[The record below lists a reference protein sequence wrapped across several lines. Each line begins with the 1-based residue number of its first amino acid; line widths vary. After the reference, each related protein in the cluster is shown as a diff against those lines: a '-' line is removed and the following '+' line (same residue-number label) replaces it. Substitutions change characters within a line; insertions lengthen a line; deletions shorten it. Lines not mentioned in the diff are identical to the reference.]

1 VGGCTNCGSKTGC
14 DHRKGEMMASVEDVL
29 ARAYPSRTW
38 GEPDDTAL
46 LGGGVGEDDG
56 AALAEE
62 LAAELSAATFYV
74 PGAPE
79 DLCDYVYVLAIGRP
93 PCLLQVR
100 DLGGSPAELERG
112 PIRELYLR
120 VSLSSLARLATVQQI
135 ALEADPVPGGWIV
148 REHRRAGVYDAPL
161 LGRLQRLVALLPA
174 YDLVSVDFGDISAPP
189 PGFDPGAWPALF
201 GAPAPAIAN
210 YLFSPEP
217 ATLMTTS
224 FLPEAT
230 SMEAPCS
237 TTR

>member
-14 DHRKGEMMASVEDVL
+14 DHRKGEMMASVDDVL

-100 DLGGSPAELERG
+100 DLGASPADLEPG

-120 VSLSSLARLATVQQI
+120 VCLSSLARLAAVQQVAI
-135 ALEADPVPGGWIV
+135 EADPVPGGWLV
-148 REHRRAGVYDAPL
+148 REQRRAGVYDAPL
-161 LGRLQRLVALLPA
+161 LRRFQRLVSLLPA
-174 YDLVSVDFGDISAPP
+174 YDLVSVDFGDVSAPP
-189 PGFDPGAWPALF
+189 PGFHPGAWPALY
-201 GAPAPAIAN
+201 GREAPAVAN
-210 YLFSPEP
+210 YLFFPEP
-217 ATLMTTS
+217 ATLVTTS
-224 FLPEAT
+224 FLPGAAVMDGT
-230 SMEAPCS
+230 CS